1 MFPGNTNDKMMLLLE
16 AGIAVEVARVALL
29 KLARS
34 AWQGNQA
41 AATAL
46 VEATA
51 WLKKVVDLAD
61 AIRPEQ
67 DQELSGE
74 DVATHAA
81 TITDQIN
88 NLQAFKFKTNSILTI
103 RGGLDGERSL
113 QIFGLAPITLGKR
126 QWLVLKHLAL
136 HAHAH
141 PGAYLSVNEIVNALL
156 DDPTREMAEF
166 WKDVA
171 PEDVH
176 KMIGSLREDI
186 ERGGGNPRLIES
198 AKSYGAG
205 YRLSTPCWN
214 VFVEDLDCE

>member
-1 MFPGNTNDKMMLLLE
+1 
-16 AGIAVEVARVALL
+16 L
-29 KLARS
+29 KLAKW
-34 AWQGNQA
+34 ACQENEA

-46 VEATA
+46 IEATVLLQNVA
-51 WLKKVVDLAD
+51 DLAD
-61 AIRPEQ
+61 TIRLEQEQ
-67 DQELSGE
+67 DSSGE
-74 DVATHAA
+74 GITTHAA

-103 RGGLDGERSL
+103 RGGLDGERLL

-156 DDPTREMAEF
+156 EDPTREMAEF

-186 ERGGGNPRLIES
+186 ARGGGNPRLIES